1 MTTKNDEGRT
11 DDLRETPALTLPR
24 PDADPSPEYW
34 ERFCATQPTLGAAW
48 VAACKAAGSRRLL
61 CDTLGTRLTG
71 FTALTGSIVLARRIA
86 RYCPDQNVG
95 LLLPSSTASVL
106 CNMACM
112 LLGKTAV
119 NLNFTSST
127 EVLRSSIRQ
136 ARLHTIFTSARF
148 LERLQGRGINVEQL
162 RQHSTLVLLEDVR
175 AGTGKLEKL
184 ATLLACRLLPLKSL
198 LRRHCRQH
206 DLQQNA
212 VILFSSGS
220 EGRPKG
226 VMLSHYSLMANVQ
239 QTAQLLAFREDDLVL
254 ANLPPFHA
262 FGLTATYFL
271 PLLSAVPVLCHPDP
285 TDVAGSAQAIAEHK
299 ATVLFGTSSFY
310 RLYVRNPKVQP
321 EQLASLRL
329 VVGGAEKLQRQ
340 VVGEFEDKFGKYIFE
355 GYGATETAPVACVNL
370 PEDKRPAWLPAQ
382 PIHKPGSVGRPLPGT
397 RIRIADPDSF
407 APLPTGEA
415 GMVLISGPQVMHG
428 YLDDHEKTG
437 HVIRTLDGSRWY
449 VSGDKGYLDADGFL
463 FIEDRYSRFAKIS
476 GEMVG
481 LGTVEQ
487 ALRNAAG
494 DPDLEVLVVNLPDER
509 KGEKLVVLCTQA
521 LDPQLLRERLVAG
534 GLPALALPAAYFTVE
549 AIPRLGSGKTDFS
562 GGRVLAQ
569 QLVDDLD

>member
-1 MTTKNDEGRT
+1 MTI
-11 DDLRETPALTLPR
+11 LPR
-24 PDADPSPEYW
+24 PEPDPSPGYW
-34 ERFCATQPTLGAAW
+34 ERFCASLPTLGAAW
-48 VAACKAAGSRRLL
+48 LMACKTVGRQHMLG
-61 CDTLGTRLTG
+61 DTMGTRLSG
-71 FTALTGSIVLARRIA
+71 HTALVGSIVLARRIA
-86 RYCPDQNVG
+86 RLCPDQNVG
-95 LLLPSSTASVL
+95 LLLPSSAGSVL

-127 EVLRSSIRQ
+127 EILRSSIRQ
-136 ARLHTIFTSARF
+136 AGLHTIFTSARF
-148 LERLQGRGINVEQL
+148 LERLQSRGINVEQL
-162 RQHSTLVLLEDVR
+162 RQHSTLVLLEELR

-184 ATLLACRLLPLKSL
+184 LTLLGCRLLPLRVL
-198 LRRHCRQH
+198 LRRHCTPH
-206 DLQQNA
+206 ELQQNA

-220 EGRPKG
+220 EGKPKG
-226 VMLSHYSLMANVQ
+226 VMLSHYSLLANVQ
-239 QTAQLLAFREDDLVL
+239 QTAQLLAFEDDDLVL

-271 PLLSAVPVLCHPDP
+271 PLLAGRPVLCHPDP

-299 ATVLFGTSSFY
+299 VTVLFGTSSFF

-340 VVGEFEDKFGKYIFE
+340 VVSEFEDKFGKYIYE

-370 PEDKRPAWLPAQ
+370 PEDKRPAWLLTQ
-382 PIHKPGSVGRPLPGT
+382 PIYKPGSVGLPLPGT
-397 RIRIADPDSF
+397 RIRISDPDTF
-407 APLPTGEA
+407 EALPAGTP

-437 HVIRTLDGSRWY
+437 HVIRSLDGSRWY

-494 DPDLEVLVVNLPDER
+494 DPDLEVLVVSLPDLR
-509 KGEKLVVLCTQA
+509 KGERLVVLCTQA
-521 LDPQLLRERLVAG
+521 LDPQRLRERLLAG
-534 GLPALALPAAYFTVE
+534 GLPVLALPAAYFTVE
-549 AIPRLGSGKTDFS
+549 AIPRLGSGKTDFN
-562 GGRVLAQ
+562 GGKQLAQ
-569 QLVDDLD
+569 QLAADLD

>member
-1 MTTKNDEGRT
+1 MMI
-11 DDLRETPALTLPR
+11 LPR
-24 PDADPSPEYW
+24 PEPDPSPAYW
-34 ERFCATQPTLGAAW
+34 ERYCATLPTLGMAW
-48 VAACKAAGSRRLL
+48 LMACKAVGKRHLL
-61 CDTLGTRLTG
+61 GDTLGTRLTG
-71 FTALTGSIVLARRIA
+71 FTALVGSIVLSRRIA
-86 RYCPDQNVG
+86 RLCPDQNVG
-95 LLLPSSTASVL
+95 LLLPGSAGSVL

-112 LLGKTAV
+112 LLGKTVV

-127 EVLRSSIRQ
+127 DTLRSSIHQ
-136 ARLHTIFTSARF
+136 AGLHTIFTSARF
-148 LERLQGRGINVEQL
+148 LERLQSRGINVELL

-175 AGTGKLEKL
+175 AGTSKLEKL
-184 ATLLACRLLPLKSL
+184 RTLLTCRLLPVRMLQQ
-198 LRRHCRQH
+198 RYGTTH
-206 DLQQNA
+206 DTQQNA
-212 VILFSSGS
+212 AILFSSGS
-220 EGRPKG
+220 EGMPKG
-226 VMLSHYSLMANVQ
+226 VMLSHASLMANVQ
-239 QTAQLLAFREDDLVL
+239 QTALLLDFQPDDVVL

-271 PLLSAVPVLCHPDP
+271 PLLSGTPVLCHPDP
-285 TDVAGSAQAIAEHK
+285 TDVAGSAQAVAEHRI
-299 ATVLFGTSSFY
+299 TVMFGTSSFF

-340 VVGEFEDKFGKYIFE
+340 VVSEFREKFGKYIYE

-370 PEDKRPAWLPAQ
+370 PEEKRPAWLPTQ
-382 PIHKPGSVGRPLPGT
+382 PIQKDGSVGLPLPGT
-397 RIRIADPDSF
+397 RIRITDPDSF
-407 APLPTGEA
+407 EPLADGTA

-428 YLDDHEKTG
+428 YLDDHELTG
-437 HVIRTLDGSRWY
+437 HVIRSLDDSRWY

-494 DPDLEVLVVNLPDER
+494 DPDLEVLVVNLSDAR

-521 LDPQLLRERLVAG
+521 LDPQRLRERLVAA
-534 GLPALALPAAYFTVE
+534 GLPTLALPAAYFTVE
-549 AIPRLGSGKTDFS
+549 AIPQLGSGKTDFS
-562 GGRVLAQ
+562 GGKLLAQ
-569 QLVDDLD
+569 ELAADLD

>member
-1 MTTKNDEGRT
+1 MI
-11 DDLRETPALTLPR
+11 LPR
-24 PDADPSPEYW
+24 PEPDPSPAYW
-34 ERFCATQPTLGAAW
+34 ERYCATLPTLGAAW
-48 VAACKAAGSRRLL
+48 LTACKTVGKRHLL
-61 CDTLGTRLTG
+61 GDTLGTRLTG
-71 FTALTGSIVLARRIA
+71 FTALVGSIVLSRRIA
-86 RYCPDQNVG
+86 RLCPDQNVG
-95 LLLPSSTASVL
+95 LLLPGSAGSVL

-119 NLNFTSST
+119 NLNFTSGT
-127 EVLRSSIRQ
+127 DTLRASMRQ
-136 ARLHTIFTSARF
+136 AKLHTIFTSARF
-148 LERLQGRGINVEQL
+148 LERLQSRGIDVEAL

-175 AGTGKLEKL
+175 AGTGKLEKV
-184 ATLLACRLLPLKSL
+184 ATLLTCMLLPLRSL
-198 LRRHCRQH
+198 QKRYCTPH
-206 DLQQNA
+206 DTQQNA

-220 EGRPKG
+220 EGTPKG
-226 VMLSHYSLMANVQ
+226 VMLSHYSLIANVQ
-239 QTAQLLAFREDDLVL
+239 QTALLLDFQPDDLVL

-271 PLLSAVPVLCHPDP
+271 PLLSGIPVLCHPDP
-285 TDVAGSAQAIAEHK
+285 TDVAGSAQAVADHK
-299 ATVLFGTSSFY
+299 ATVMFGTSSFF

-340 VVGEFEDKFGKYIFE
+340 VVSEFEDKFGKFIFE

-370 PEDKRPAWLPAQ
+370 PEEKRPAWLPTQA
-382 PIHKPGSVGRPLPGT
+382 IHKAGSVGLPLPGT

-407 APLPTGEA
+407 APLPTGSA

-428 YLDDHEKTG
+428 YLDDAEKTG
-437 HVIRTLDGSRWY
+437 HVIRSLDNSRWY
-449 VSGDKGYLDADGFL
+449 VSGDKGYVDADGFL

-494 DPDLEVLVVNLPDER
+494 DPDLEVLVVNLPDTR

-521 LDPQLLRERLVAG
+521 LDPQRMRERLVAG

-562 GGRVLAQ
+562 GGKILAQ
-569 QLVDDLD
+569 KLAADLD

>member
-1 MTTKNDEGRT
+1 MI
-11 DDLRETPALTLPR
+11 LPR
-24 PDADPSPEYW
+24 PEPDPSPAYW
-34 ERFCATQPTLGAAW
+34 ERYCATLPTLGTAW
-48 VAACKAAGSRRLL
+48 LTACKTVGKRHLL
-61 CDTLGTRLTG
+61 GDTLGTRLTG
-71 FTALTGSIVLARRIA
+71 FTALVGSIVLSRRIA
-86 RYCPDQNVG
+86 RLCPDQNVG
-95 LLLPSSTASVL
+95 LLLPGSAGSVL

-119 NLNFTSST
+119 NLNFTSGT
-127 EVLRSSIRQ
+127 DTLRASMRQ
-136 ARLHTIFTSARF
+136 AKLHTIFTSARF
-148 LERLQGRGINVEQL
+148 LERLQSRGIDVEAL

-175 AGTGKLEKL
+175 AGTGKLEKV
-184 ATLLACRLLPLKSL
+184 ATLLTCMLLPLRSL
-198 LRRHCRQH
+198 QKRYCTPH
-206 DLQQNA
+206 DTQQNA

-220 EGRPKG
+220 EGTPKG
-226 VMLSHYSLMANVQ
+226 VMLSHYSLIANVQ
-239 QTAQLLAFREDDLVL
+239 QTALLLDFQPDDLVL

-271 PLLSAVPVLCHPDP
+271 PLLSGIPVLCHPDP
-285 TDVAGSAQAIAEHK
+285 TDVAGSAQAVADHK
-299 ATVLFGTSSFY
+299 ATVMFGTSSFF

-340 VVGEFEDKFGKYIFE
+340 VVSEFEDKFGKFIFE

-370 PEDKRPAWLPAQ
+370 PEEKRPAWLPTQA
-382 PIHKPGSVGRPLPGT
+382 IHKAGSVGLPLPGT

-407 APLPTGEA
+407 APLPTGSA

-428 YLDDHEKTG
+428 YLDDAEKTG
-437 HVIRTLDGSRWY
+437 HVIRSLDNSRWY
-449 VSGDKGYLDADGFL
+449 VSGDKGYVDADGFL

-494 DPDLEVLVVNLPDER
+494 DPDLEVLVVNLPDTR

-521 LDPQLLRERLVAG
+521 LDPQRMRERLVAG

-562 GGRVLAQ
+562 GGKILAQ
-569 QLVDDLD
+569 KLAADLD